1 VARPRLGGENRI
13 GRRASQHE
21 EYEAL
26 GSFLLPCAVTRVSL
40 LAVWCLLGATPR
52 GQPWTPTVT
61 LPQGRN
67 GLRAWR
73 MAVLSTFRALSLC
86 RQVHGELMRS
96 TLLDLTPIISAT
108 VCHQSNYIERYSR
121 SIRKVRSLRAI
132 QSRHVAGYGSRRRGF
147 NTMRKVIDHGAVQQA
162 LRLSSKLKGFRRY
175 NAPPAS
181 HQR

>member
-1 VARPRLGGENRI
+1 MTRPRLGGENRL

-21 EYEAL
+21 EFEAL

-40 LAVWCLLGATPR
+40 LAVWCLLSATPG

-67 GLRAWR
+67 GLSAWR
-73 MAVLSTFRALSLC
+73 MAVLSTFREFSLC

-108 VCHQSNYIERYSR
+108 ICHQRGYVERYSR
-121 SIRKVRSLRAI
+121 
-132 QSRHVAGYGSRRRGF
+132 F
-147 NTMRKVIDHGAVQQA
+147 NKHSTR
-162 LRLSSKLKGFRRY
+162 
-175 NAPPAS
+175 
-181 HQR
+181 